1 VTDRPAYS
9 VSRLTLT
16 DFRNYASLRLEPD
29 ARLVA
34 LAGANGAG
42 KTNLLEALSLLVP
55 GRGLRGAE
63 FAQILRQG
71 GAGTWA
77 VAASAHCPA
86 GEVQLGTAWQPGE
99 GEDNSQSRS
108 VMIDGLQ
115 QRSSGALGNWLRMVW
130 LTPAMDR
137 LFTGSPGERRRFL
150 DRIVMLFDAEH
161 GTRVNA
167 FEKLMRERNRLL
179 EDVSPDR
186 AWLSSLEAQMAETGV
201 AIAAGR
207 VGALSHLAQY
217 LAKDDGAS
225 PFPWGEVVIE
235 GTLEAHVDEWPA
247 VESEDHYRHLLAEG
261 RAADRAAGRALQ
273 GPHRSDLRV
282 THGPKAMAAELCSTG
297 EQKALLIGLVLAQAR
312 AVKALN
318 GGAPILLLDEI
329 AAHLDPARRKAL
341 FGLLDGLGGQVF
353 MTGTEASLFDGA
365 GPSAVVYQ
373 VENGQIVESKSSHGE

>member
-1 VTDRPAYS
+1 MTDRPAYS

-16 DFRNYASLRLEPD
+16 DFRNYASLRMEPHG
-29 ARLVA
+29 RLVA
-34 LAGANGAG
+34 LTGANGAG

-63 FAQILRQG
+63 FPQIARQG
-71 GAGTWA
+71 GSGSWA
-77 VAASAHCPA
+77 VAASAHCPE
-86 GEVQLGTAWQPGE
+86 GDVQIGTAWQPLE
-99 GEDNSQSRS
+99 GEETNQSRS

-150 DRIVMLFDAEH
+150 DRMVMLFDAEH

-179 EDVSPDR
+179 EEVNADR

-207 VGALSHLAQY
+207 VGALAHLVQY
-217 LAKDDGAS
+217 LSGADDAS
-225 PFPWGEVVIE
+225 PFPWSRAMIE
-235 GTLEAHVDEWPA
+235 GTLEAHVGEWPA

-261 RAADRAAGRALQ
+261 RSADRAAGRALT
-273 GPHRSDLRV
+273 GPHRSDLRI
-282 THGPKAMAAELCSTG
+282 THGPKSMAAELCSTG
-297 EQKALLIGLVLAQAR
+297 EQKALLVGLILAQAR
-312 AVKALN
+312 AVRDLH

-329 AAHLDPARRKAL
+329 AAHLDPARRTSLFAL
-341 FGLLDGLGGQVF
+341 LEGLGGQVF

-373 VENGQIVESKSSHGE
+373 VENGRIFESN